1 MSDSL
6 HCAGAAERA
15 REYNCS
21 TSGAGVCSP
30 PVVRCRPL
38 TVFFVQ
44 IEVAFGPRGGPREA
58 AGSSARAFAVFS
70 DSSVHSAVPN
80 RLRSVVCG
88 RAYDDADLAGAGD
101 PVLASA
107 IELSRRDSAI
117 QTIGVLVQL
126 VECARQHV
134 QGQ

>member
-1 MSDSL
+1 MDL
-6 HCAGAAERA
+6 EK
-15 REYNCS
+15 
-21 TSGAGVCSP
+21 
-30 PVVRCRPL
+30 
-38 TVFFVQ
+38 
-44 IEVAFGPRGGPREA
+44 A

-80 RLRSVVCG
+80 RLRLDVCG

-134 QGQ
+134 QGQYQQPGS

>member
-1 MSDSL
+1 M
-6 HCAGAAERA
+6 
-15 REYNCS
+15 
-21 TSGAGVCSP
+21 
-30 PVVRCRPL
+30 
-38 TVFFVQ
+38 
-44 IEVAFGPRGGPREA
+44 
-58 AGSSARAFAVFS
+58 
-70 DSSVHSAVPN
+70 HSAVPN

-107 IELSRRDSAI
+107 IELSRRDY